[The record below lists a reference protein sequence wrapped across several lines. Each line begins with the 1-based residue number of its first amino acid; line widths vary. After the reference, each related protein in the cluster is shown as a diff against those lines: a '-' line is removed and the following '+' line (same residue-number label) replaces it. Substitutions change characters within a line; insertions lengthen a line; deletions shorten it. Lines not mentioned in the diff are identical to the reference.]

1 MSRKSE
7 YEKYYMYL
15 TLIGVAIIMVN
26 LYYYCHPLW
35 ESFGITHAVPD
46 GFVLK
51 LRAGHLFSTP
61 LKTKSVAALLMIPSL
76 LTRSGRSV
84 SLGWG
89 IIISISLTGIALYLW
104 PFVSPETYMMTTVS
118 GLLLTSVG
126 AGLSGRKMR
135 EGAASLNDRAET
147 FQQCDKLIRTDDSIN
162 LKTVYKYQ
170 NRLHHGWINIVNPF
184 RATIV
189 LGTPGSGKSYSVY
202 GPYIEQMVEKGY
214 SLYVY
219 DFKYPDL
226 TTIVYNEYLANW
238 KKYKVA
244 PEFCVLNFND
254 PRYSLR
260 CNPIDPDFMT
270 DPADSS
276 EISDTI
282 MKNVNKG
289 AEEKDNPFFTQSA
302 KLYLDAL
309 IWFLRN
315 YEGGRFCTVPHVI
328 ELMAQDYKKVF
339 NIISRFPEIE
349 VKVKSF
355 VNALEGGAQ
364 EQLQGQVASAQVPLN
379 RFVSPALYW
388 ALSGHDFT
396 LDINNPDAPKI
407 LCVGNNPKRQSIY
420 GTTLALITS
429 QIFKL
434 LNDKGKVKSG
444 VLLDELP
451 TIFLNDLPQLIA
463 TARSNGVA
471 IVLGAQDKSQLVK
484 DYGEK
489 EANVILNA
497 VGNYFSGAVRGQS
510 AEDLSKSLGKIFK
523 VRESQTLGIDSD
535 SVNISH
541 QLEELMPSSTIQTL
555 SPGTF
560 VGLVADSHENKIQEK
575 FFCAEI
581 VRDPKTMKRKQS
593 KARPLPRFTDFGEDS
608 IRAYMLKNRE
618 RCILAHYEY
627 LLKYD
632 SGVVYRPDELLEAAS
647 RKLKALTEKEK
658 KELISV
664 LIEKR
669 IEKEIASQVKANYD
683 RIRAEVKGI
692 VSREY
697 MPSQAV
703 NPPYWHG
710 RRDGGSGRTDNRK
723 KEQEDPRI
731 YDPLNGL

>member
-1 MSRKSE
+1 M
-7 YEKYYMYL
+7 
-15 TLIGVAIIMVN
+15 
-26 LYYYCHPLW
+26 
-35 ESFGITHAVPD
+35 
-46 GFVLK
+46 
-51 LRAGHLFSTP
+51 
-61 LKTKSVAALLMIPSL
+61 
-76 LTRSGRSV
+76 
-84 SLGWG
+84 
-89 IIISISLTGIALYLW
+89 
-104 PFVSPETYMMTTVS
+104 
-118 GLLLTSVG
+118 
-126 AGLSGRKMR
+126 
-135 EGAASLNDRAET
+135 
-147 FQQCDKLIRTDDSIN
+147 
-162 LKTVYKYQ
+162 
-170 NRLHHGWINIVNPF
+170 
-184 RATIV
+184 
-189 LGTPGSGKSYSVY
+189 
-202 GPYIEQMVEKGY
+202 
-214 SLYVY
+214 
-219 DFKYPDL
+219 
-226 TTIVYNEYLANW
+226 
-238 KKYKVA
+238 
-244 PEFCVLNFND
+244 
-254 PRYSLR
+254 
-260 CNPIDPDFMT
+260 
-270 DPADSS
+270 
-276 EISDTI
+276 
-282 MKNVNKG
+282 
-289 AEEKDNPFFTQSA
+289 
-302 KLYLDAL
+302 
-309 IWFLRN
+309 
-315 YEGGRFCTVPHVI
+315 
-328 ELMAQDYKKVF
+328 
-339 NIISRFPEIE
+339 
-349 VKVKSF
+349 
-355 VNALEGGAQ
+355 
-364 EQLQGQVASAQVPLN
+364 
-379 RFVSPALYW
+379 
-388 ALSGHDFT
+388 
-396 LDINNPDAPKI
+396 
-407 LCVGNNPKRQSIY
+407 
-420 GTTLALITS
+420 
-429 QIFKL
+429 
-434 LNDKGKVKSG
+434 
-444 VLLDELP
+444 
-451 TIFLNDLPQLIA
+451 LNDLPQLIA

-484 DYGEK
+484 DHGEK

-581 VRDPKTMKRKQS
+581 VRDPKTMKRRQS

-710 RRDGGSGRTDNRK
+710 RRDGGTGRTDNRK

-731 YDPLNGL
+731 YDPLDGL